1 MTKRLICLFAAL
13 LVASSPTLATFEG
26 VLKSAIPTTF
36 TLMNQSGS
44 GAGAATL
51 TVYILGRGLTFE
63 TLTVQP
69 GQTNELLVTLPKS
82 TTRVIVEVDVPPMS
96 AAGSLA
102 QLTITGNPSASLSS
116 QLAQDGRF
124 VFDVTP

>member
-1 MTKRLICLFAAL
+1 MTKRLISVFAAL
-13 LVASSPTLATFEG
+13 LLASSPALAVFAG
-26 VLKSAIPTTF
+26 GLKSGIPMSL

-44 GAGAATL
+44 GAGAASL

-69 GQTNELLVTLPKS
+69 GQTNQLLVTLPKS
-82 TTRVIVEVDVPPMS
+82 TTRVIVEVDVPPVS